1 MMTAQ
6 MVLPVPVQNAQMVL
20 PVSSQ
25 FQLPYARPLYSM
37 PSAVPTAVQ
46 SVPVQSLPVAV
57 VSQATP
63 VSMIPEVAP
72 PVSQSLTSQFAI
84 TAMPMPALQVA
95 TSPVLKSTTLQ
106 AAAPPTP
113 NTPTSPM
120 EWTAQNPTRQPTT
133 QISRRTSPLTSQRT
147 GLGPSKV
154 LNLVHLPLDTDV
166 PQLER
171 TLEKQ
176 VGCKVVRSLAAWN
189 KASLLVEL
197 EELVRLPE
205 RRTPVGTCGVQALA
219 SRKKD
224 VVAVPTSTVLNVRFY
239 VLDPFQDYKG
249 TEREREMHR
258 RALRDFAGLC
268 PAGFDMQ
275 LGAAM
280 QESGRETWSEMAS
293 PLQPQRMLM
302 AEGGKKLLYT
312 QLFFVYDDEDMSTR
326 AAALS
331 DGSVH
336 TVGNLRMVIR
346 AEFSRPHAIDAA
358 PRAWN
363 PALWPRGGSAPEPYG
378 PN

>member
-1 MMTAQ
+1 MVAQ
-6 MVLPVPVQNAQMVL
+6 INIPVPFSYGSCPLAYPSFNN
-20 PVSSQ
+20 Q
-25 FQLPYARPLYSM
+25 FQYPYVLS
-37 PSAVPTAVQ
+37 VPTVVPTTSVVPMAAAVQ
-46 SVPVQSLPVAV
+46 SVPHIPKHGVALAALPEITVNPAPLLASRAVTSAIATAVPVGAV
-57 VSQATP
+57 VS
-63 VSMIPEVAP
+63 
-72 PVSQSLTSQFAI
+72 
-84 TAMPMPALQVA
+84 PMA
-95 TSPVLKSTTLQ
+95 TSVAEVMQPTTQ
-106 AAAPPTP
+106 PTK
-113 NTPTSPM
+113 
-120 EWTAQNPTRQPTT
+120 QPTT